1 MKKVIYILTMGLF
14 IGLLTGC
21 GSSGKS
27 TNSAGVTPPAT
38 DTPTPATPPPS
49 DTPTPPPSDT
59 PTPTPET
66 GTKTSGTYLPY

>member
-27 TNSAGVTPPAT
+27 TSSGVTPPAT

-59 PTPTPET
+59 PTPTPTPDT
-66 GTKTSGTYLPY
+66 GRPDTYLPY